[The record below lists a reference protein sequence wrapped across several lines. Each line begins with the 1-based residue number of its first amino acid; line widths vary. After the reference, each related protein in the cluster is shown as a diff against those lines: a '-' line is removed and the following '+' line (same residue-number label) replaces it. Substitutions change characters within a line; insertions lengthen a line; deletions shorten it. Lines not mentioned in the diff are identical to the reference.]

1 MNDTTPIQA
10 LSSLSSSPPL
20 TITTTEAAIRE
31 PSSTSG
37 TARAGMSS
45 KPMSISTKAIFTTT
59 ATATAT
65 TALNHDD
72 QPSSSSS
79 SASVSS
85 PSSSNSPGSLSP
97 ITPAKMHARPDA
109 LLPLSPAAMVS
120 TPPLSAQDDVVTSCA
135 QQKQEVAFDHDNNN
149 KDDVSSDSETLEAVT
164 ATLHKKDSGTSMGSS
179 VVSSPIDSR
188 PPSQTAL
195 PTAADPDDSNSSCA
209 TSPIDPAPV
218 LAGTQKLSQ
227 TDTGSSMSPAG
238 RVLTRP
244 LSTSK
249 LSSIP
254 LTAPHILP
262 NQRYAG
268 FNLAAFGQLSPSTAT
283 AAAMTI
289 SRADS
294 LAFLN
299 STGSSPNPYFG
310 ISAAAMKGGSSTPN
324 SLMEGIMLPS
334 GASKTMCGSDAI
346 SLLDL
351 DDSHND
357 IVMID
362 SNGNSSGSSVV
373 GPATVVETMAS
384 ASAFVSS
391 NHASSSHH
399 TTLGGAASGLA
410 AGLGLTA
417 AVSSGINGSSSSSSA
432 SGGIGGGGGGGSSG
446 LTFGSGSGMGSGSS
460 SGSSISQ
467 PRSSLPSLTSQA
479 KRDAMQ
485 RAAMLAA
492 IQQNRGA
499 KILGAHRRQDRPSR
513 KIRFGEFHKICEIE
527 QGFDQGKPLV
537 ANGRTLVHSTSV
549 LRISGDEEREEQLYL
564 FSDVLVTGTKIR
576 KGNSKFTKSVP
587 EVPTVIASGDAVA
600 EEAAQDPVADSDN
613 PSEASKKDSVATTDV
628 EVMASLD
635 NSKLEVA
642 ASALETKKEQT
653 AVEVSVIEILDNPYA
668 GHLENQQI
676 SRLTQVQAD
685 VIEGE
690 EQPKLKLSVPQSTSL
705 LIFTSTATRD
715 SFMTLLTETIYAHK
729 HYLLSQSKYLAD
741 LKKFKRHS
749 AFSFDTSFL
758 KTWGIPGGLNLGS
771 LKPAGGA
778 GGSSGHGTIGP
789 NTFISSPVASPGGSA
804 FEPYQYQHHIS
815 RPQSMASS
823 LFGLALNGGHFQP
836 FSDHSKENSYATLRG
851 ANAAHALQ
859 YHHQQQQMLQQQLQN
874 RLSMSSVTSGRTG
887 MDRTSSGSTF
897 DALWFM
903 KGGETVKSRRSVVHT
918 PDDERDGDVPV
929 DDEGLANTLAGDAT
943 VAATQPD
950 SSSSAGSP
958 SLTVNTGNVDTKSS
972 SGRPSGSSV
981 SRPLLS
987 TSSSFNSI
995 ATLRNG
1001 AGWVRDEDASYCMVC
1016 TTTKFGVLI
1025 RKHHC
1030 RLCGRVICW
1039 KCCQMKDAVLLN
1051 NVLADQGHSPAE
1063 VAAISQEFRK
1073 PIRVCLDCIEQNA
1086 SDSQHSQPTSPQ
1098 QQQAPSPLSG
1108 AFPLQGVFGK
1118 LMSSTMSSSPQIVA
1132 SATNAVGSST
1142 FASPSSLHPV
1152 APFQQQQQQ
1161 QQRGQG
1167 STPSSFYPRI
1177 MNYSRGGNPYPHH
1190 HRASLYRIDV
1200 ERVGEEDEEEDEE
1213 ESAEEEQEV
1222 GELLQKADEA
1232 LVCLTQE
1239 PNLQDQAQE
1248 HETPETD
1255 ATHLTVDN
1263 NTANAARSTIK
1274 SGHGSVRLKDLDP
1287 ADINEEEVNN
1297 QIMNLESEVES
1308 LLIQSA
1314 VATPLMFSRPT
1325 GRGGEGSS
1333 RHQRE
1338 GGTGAGKT
1346 RVIRGIPKE
1355 MMLQSQQFYAGGDK
1369 DVVDEGEDGDEE
1381 DEDDEEVSMEEL
1393 LAQQDERL
1401 KRILS

>member
-1 MNDTTPIQA
+1 MSSQAPSPSTAPTTAATTTTAEANATIR
-10 LSSLSSSPPL
+10 SSP
-20 TITTTEAAIRE
+20 TSATVRSNM
-31 PSSTSG
+31 PS
-37 TARAGMSS
+37 
-45 KPMSISTKAIFTTT
+45 KLMSISTKTIFTTT
-59 ATATAT
+59 T
-65 TALNHDD
+65 TTTTPNNED
-72 QPSSSSS
+72 QPSSS

-97 ITPAKMHARPDA
+97 ATPAAEMMHTGPDPLPATALITPP
-109 LLPLSPAAMVS
+109 SV
-120 TPPLSAQDDVVTSCA
+120 
-135 QQKQEVAFDHDNNN
+135 DNNN
-149 KDDVSSDSETLEAVT
+149 DIFVTPFAQMDNNSTKDEASSSDTETLEAGVT

-188 PPSQTAL
+188 PSSQTAL
-195 PTAADPDDSNSSCA
+195 RKADDTSCP
-209 TSPIDPAPV
+209 TSPTEPAP
-218 LAGTQKLSQ
+218 APTTTTTTGTRRFSQ
-227 TDTGSSMSPAG
+227 SDTPSMISPAG

-268 FNLAAFGQLSPSTAT
+268 FNLAAFGQLSPSSST

-299 STGSSPNPYFG
+299 SNSSAGSSPNPYFG
-310 ISAAAMKGGSSTPN
+310 NSAAAMKAGGSGGASTPN

-334 GASKTMCGSDAI
+334 SSGVTRTTMCGSDAI

-362 SNGNSSGSSVV
+362 SNGNSSGSAVV

-384 ASAFVSS
+384 ASAIVSN
-391 NHASSSHH
+391 NHASASHH
-399 TTLGGAASGLA
+399 HTLGGAASGLV
-410 AGLGLTA
+410 AGLGGLTT
-417 AVSSGINGSSSSSSA
+417 AVSSASLLTG
-432 SGGIGGGGGGGSSG
+432 SGGLGGSG
-446 LTFGSGSGMGSGSS
+446 GGSGSGTTSVLGGGSAFGSGSS

-479 KRDAMQ
+479 KKDVMQ

-492 IQQNRGA
+492 MQQNGGA
-499 KILGAHRRQDRPSR
+499 KILGAHRVGRRQDRPNR
-513 KIRFGEFHKICEIE
+513 KIRFGDYHKICEIE
-527 QGFDQGKPLV
+527 YGFNQGKPLV
-537 ANGRTLVHSTSV
+537 ANGRTLVHSTVV
-549 LRISGDEEREEQLYL
+549 LRICGDEEREEQLYL
-564 FSDVLVTGTKIR
+564 FSDVLVTGTKIK
-576 KGNSKFTKSVP
+576 KGRSKSEKNANEVPANVATADEAEKAKDFSADDRQQGLVATVEESKVEMVAIGP
-587 EVPTVIASGDAVA
+587 EVKA
-600 EEAAQDPVADSDN
+600 E
-613 PSEASKKDSVATTDV
+613 TTTV
-628 EVMASLD
+628 EVFD
-635 NSKLEVA
+635 K
-642 ASALETKKEQT
+642 ETL
-653 AVEVSVIEILDNPYA
+653 LDNPYA

-685 VIEGE
+685 VIEGDE
-690 EQPKLKLSVPQSTSL
+690 RPMLKVSMPQSTSL
-705 LIFTSTATRD
+705 LIFESVTARD
-715 SFMTLLTETIYAHK
+715 NFMSLLTETIYAHK

-771 LKPAGGA
+771 LKPAGGS
-778 GGSSGHGTIGP
+778 GGHGVIGP
-789 NTFISSPVASPGGSA
+789 NTFISSPVTSPGGGA
-804 FEPYQYQHHIS
+804 FDPYQHQQHLN
-815 RPQSMASS
+815 RPQSMAGS
-823 LFGLALNGGHFQP
+823 LFGFALNGGPFQP
-836 FSDHSKENSYATLRG
+836 FSDHSKESSYATLRG

-874 RLSMSSVTSGRTG
+874 RLSMSSVASGRVGG

-903 KGGETVKSRRSVVHT
+903 KGGETVKNSRRSVVHAT
-918 PDDERDGDVPV
+918 AEDERDGHTEEYLPTNMVSGEPTTT
-929 DDEGLANTLAGDAT
+929 AN
-943 VAATQPD
+943 QP
-950 SSSSAGSP
+950 SSSSSIASP
-958 SLTVNTGNVDTKSS
+958 SLTVNTDLAAATAGSS
-972 SGRPSGSSV
+972 SVP
-981 SRPLLS
+981 SRPPLS
-987 TSSSFNSI
+987 TSLSFNSI

-1001 AGWVRDEDASYCMVC
+1001 AGWVRDEDATYCMVC

-1051 NVLADQGHSPAE
+1051 NEQALSPTE
-1063 VAAISQEFRK
+1063 AAALSQDFRK

-1086 SDSQHSQPTSPQ
+1086 AASQEGNNNQPSQPSSPQ
-1098 QQQAPSPLSG
+1098 QQSSS
-1108 AFPLQGVFGK
+1108 FPLQGVLGK
-1118 LMSSTMSSSPQIVA
+1118 LMSSTMTSSPQIVA
-1132 SATNAVGSST
+1132 SATNATGSST
-1142 FASPSSLHPV
+1142 FATPQTASAQ
-1152 APFQQQQQQ
+1152 APF

-1177 MNYSRGGNPYPHH
+1177 MSYGRNGNPYPHH

-1200 ERVGEEDEEEDEE
+1200 ERVGEEDEEEEE
-1213 ESAEEEQEV
+1213 EEEQEV
-1222 GELLQKADEA
+1222 AELLQKADEA
-1232 LVCLTQE
+1232 LESLALSQ
-1239 PNLQDQAQE
+1239 
-1248 HETPETD
+1248 PETISQED
-1255 ATHLTVDN
+1255 PATVDSEGKDES
-1263 NTANAARSTIK
+1263 NTIIRSR
-1274 SGHGSVRLKDLDP
+1274 HGSVRLKDLDP
-1287 ADINEEEVNN
+1287 ADINEEEVQN

-1314 VATPLMFSRPT
+1314 AAPLMFARAV
-1325 GRGGEGSS
+1325 GGSAHS

-1355 MMLQSQQFYAGGDK
+1355 MMLQYGGDG
-1369 DVVDEGEDGDEE
+1369 DDDDDDAEDEE
-1381 DEDDEEVSMEEL
+1381 DEEVSMEEL

>member
-1 MNDTTPIQA
+1 M
-10 LSSLSSSPPL
+10 
-20 TITTTEAAIRE
+20 
-31 PSSTSG
+31 PS
-37 TARAGMSS
+37 
-45 KPMSISTKAIFTTT
+45 KLMSISTKAIFTTT
-59 ATATAT
+59 ATTAT
-65 TALNHDD
+65 PTAATPTHDD
-72 QPSSSSS
+72 QHSSFSSS

-85 PSSSNSPGSLSP
+85 PSSSNSPSSLSP
-97 ITPAKMHARPDA
+97 ATPARMHTGPDA
-109 LLPLSPAAMVS
+109 LLPLSPALIA
-120 TPPLSAQDDVVTSCA
+120 TLPEDVVTPCA
-135 QQKQEVAFDHDNNN
+135 QKEELIDHDNNN
-149 KDDVSSDSETLEAVT
+149 NNKDEEESSDTETLGAVT

-188 PPSQTAL
+188 PPSQNAL
-195 PTAADPDDSNSSCA
+195 RAAAAAAAGDSSSP
-209 TSPIDPAPV
+209 TSPTEPAPV
-218 LAGTQKLSQ
+218 LTGTRRLSQ
-227 TDTGSSMSPAG
+227 PDTSSMSPAG

-268 FNLAAFGQLSPSTAT
+268 FNLAAFGQLSPSTTT

-334 GASKTMCGSDAI
+334 GVTKTMCGSDAI

-362 SNGNSSGSSVV
+362 SNGNSSGSAVV

-384 ASAFVSS
+384 ASAFVTNS
-391 NHASSSHH
+391 HASTNHHHH
-399 TTLGGAASGLA
+399 TTLGGAASGLV

-417 AVSSGINGSSSSSSA
+417 AVSSGGNGS
-432 SGGIGGGGGGGSSG
+432 GSSG
-446 LTFGSGSGMGSGSS
+446 SGGGVGGSGSGASNGLSFGGGSGMGLGSS
-460 SGSSISQ
+460 SGSNISQ

-479 KRDAMQ
+479 KKDAMQ

-492 IQQNRGA
+492 IQQNGGA
-499 KILGAHRRQDRPSR
+499 KILGAHRVGRRQDRPSR
-513 KIRFGEFHKICEIE
+513 TIRFGEFHKICEIE

-537 ANGRTLVHSTSV
+537 ANGRTLVHSNTV
-549 LRISGDEEREEQLYL
+549 QRISGDEEREEQLYL

-576 KGNSKFTKSVP
+576 RGRSKSSTNASEVKETTQKS
-587 EVPTVIASGDAVA
+587 TVDESSS
-600 EEAAQDPVADSDN
+600 EAAQEESAATSDDN
-613 PSEASKKDSVATTDV
+613 KV
-628 EVMASLD
+628 EVVALDDNKVDVVASTPEA
-635 NSKLEVA
+635 K
-642 ASALETKKEQT
+642 TEQIT
-653 AVEVSVIEILDNPYA
+653 VEVSSVKEALLENPYA
-668 GHLENQQI
+668 GHLEGQQI

-685 VIEGE
+685 VVEGNE
-690 EQPKLKLSVPQSTSL
+690 RPMLKMSVPQSTSL
-705 LIFTSTATRD
+705 LVFESTAARD

-729 HYLLSQSKYLAD
+729 HHLLSQSKYLAD

-778 GGSSGHGTIGP
+778 SGHGTIGP
-789 NTFISSPVASPGGSA
+789 NTFISSPVASPGGGA
-804 FEPYQYQHHIS
+804 FDLYQQQLHLN

-836 FSDHSKENSYATLRG
+836 FSDHSKESSYATLRG

-874 RLSMSSVTSGRTG
+874 RLSTSSVTSGRPG

-903 KGGETVKSRRSVVHT
+903 KGGEMVKNRRSVVPT
-918 PDDERDGDVPV
+918 PDDERDRDDPV
-929 DDEGLANTLAGDAT
+929 DDEGLANNVAGEPIM
-943 VAATQPD
+943 VPSQPD
-950 SSSSAGSP
+950 SSSFAGSP
-958 SLTVNTGNVDTKSS
+958 SLTVNTGAVDTKGNPS
-972 SGRPSGSSV
+972 RPAGSSA
-981 SRPLLS
+981 SRPPLS

-1016 TTTKFGVLI
+1016 TITKFGVLI

-1051 NVLADQGHSPAE
+1051 NAFNDQGLSPAE
-1063 VAAISQEFRK
+1063 VAAMSQEFRK
-1073 PIRVCLDCIEQNA
+1073 PIRVCLDCIDQNA
-1086 SDSQHSQPTSPQ
+1086 SDSQSSQPTSPQ

-1108 AFPLQGVFGK
+1108 TFPLQGVLGK

-1132 SATNAVGSST
+1132 STTNATGSST
-1142 FASPSSLHPV
+1142 FATPSSVHALS
-1152 APFQQQQQQ
+1152 PFQQQPQ
-1161 QQRGQG
+1161 QQRGGQG
-1167 STPSSFYPRI
+1167 SNPPSLYPRI
-1177 MNYSRGGNPYPHH
+1177 MSYGRNGNPYPHH

-1200 ERVGEEDEEEDEE
+1200 ECVGEEDEEEEEDEE
-1213 ESAEEEQEV
+1213 QDV

-1232 LVCLTQE
+1232 LASLTQE
-1239 PNLQDQAQE
+1239 PGLQDQAQE
-1248 HETPETD
+1248 QEHPTPVADT
-1255 ATHLTVDN
+1255 THLSVDN
-1263 NTANAARSTIK
+1263 SNNTVKSIIK

-1314 VATPLMFSRPT
+1314 AAVTAPLMFSMST
-1325 GRGGEGSS
+1325 GGGGS

-1355 MMLQSQQFYAGGDK
+1355 MMLQSQRMYADGEKGEIG
-1369 DVVDEGEDGDEE
+1369 EGEDDDEE
-1381 DEDDEEVSMEEL
+1381 DEDEEVSMEEL

>member
-1 MNDTTPIQA
+1 MATPINSRPSSQNA
-10 LSSLSSSPPL
+10 LRTAAADSSSSPTSL
-20 TITTTEAAIRE
+20 TE
-31 PSSTSG
+31 P
-37 TARAGMSS
+37 A
-45 KPMSISTKAIFTTT
+45 
-59 ATATAT
+59 
-65 TALNHDD
+65 
-72 QPSSSSS
+72 
-79 SASVSS
+79 
-85 PSSSNSPGSLSP
+85 
-97 ITPAKMHARPDA
+97 PA
-109 LLPLSPAAMVS
+109 
-120 TPPLSAQDDVVTSCA
+120 VTS
-135 QQKQEVAFDHDNNN
+135 
-149 KDDVSSDSETLEAVT
+149 T
-164 ATLHKKDSGTSMGSS
+164 
-179 VVSSPIDSR
+179 R
-188 PPSQTAL
+188 R
-195 PTAADPDDSNSSCA
+195 
-209 TSPIDPAPV
+209 
-218 LAGTQKLSQ
+218 LSQ
-227 TDTGSSMSPAG
+227 PDTSSMSPAG

-268 FNLAAFGQLSPSTAT
+268 FNLAAFGQLSPSTTT

-310 ISAAAMKGGSSTPN
+310 IQATVMKGGPSTPN
-324 SLMEGIMLPS
+324 SLMEGITLPS
-334 GASKTMCGSDAI
+334 GATKTMCGSDAI

-362 SNGNSSGSSVV
+362 SNGNSSGSAVV

-384 ASAFVSS
+384 ASAFVANS
-391 NHASSSHH
+391 HASANHYHHH
-399 TTLGGAASGLA
+399 TTLGSAASGLV

-417 AVSSGINGSSSSSSA
+417 AVSSGNNNNGGSGS
-432 SGGIGGGGGGGSSG
+432 SGGIGGGGSGTSSG
-446 LTFGSGSGMGSGSS
+446 LSFGGGSGMGSGSS

-479 KRDAMQ
+479 KKDAMQ

-492 IQQNRGA
+492 IQQNGGA
-499 KILGAHRRQDRPSR
+499 KILGAHRVGRRQDRPSR

-527 QGFDQGKPLV
+527 QSFDQGKPLV
-537 ANGRTLVHSTSV
+537 ANGRTLVHSTTV
-549 LRISGDEEREEQLYL
+549 KKISGDEERDEQLYL

-576 KGNSKFTKSVP
+576 RDKPKSTRNAS
-587 EVPTVIASGDAVA
+587 EVAVIVSSGKQVHMSA
-600 EEAAQDPVADSDN
+600 EKE
-613 PSEASKKDSVATTDV
+613 ELVATSDDNEADGVALPEDKKV
-628 EVMASLD
+628 EAV
-635 NSKLEVA
+635 
-642 ASALETKKEQT
+642 ASALETKSEHIT
-653 AVEVSVIEILDNPYA
+653 VEVNTVKDIPPNNPYA

-685 VIEGE
+685 VLEGDE
-690 EQPKLKLSVPQSTSL
+690 RPILKVSVPQSTSL
-705 LIFTSTATRD
+705 LVFESTAARD
-715 SFMTLLTETIYAHK
+715 SFMILLTETIYAHK

-771 LKPAGGA
+771 LKPAGG
-778 GGSSGHGTIGP
+778 SNGHGVIGP
-789 NTFISSPVASPGGSA
+789 NTFIGSPVTSPGGGA
-804 FEPYQYQHHIS
+804 FDPYQHQQYLN

-836 FSDHSKENSYATLRG
+836 FSDHSKESSYATLRG

-859 YHHQQQQMLQQQLQN
+859 YHQQQQQMLQQQLQN
-874 RLSMSSVTSGRTG
+874 RLSMSSVNSGRTG

-903 KGGETVKSRRSVVHT
+903 KGGETAKVRKSVVHS
-918 PDDERDGDVPV
+918 PNEEGDRDCSV
-929 DDEGLANTLAGDAT
+929 DDVGLAAGELTAE
-943 VAATQPD
+943 ATQPD
-950 SSSSAGSP
+950 SSTSGGSP
-958 SLTVNTGNVDTKSS
+958 SLTVNTGAVENKSS
-972 SGRPSGSSV
+972 SSRPSGHSA
-981 SRPLLS
+981 SRPPLS
-987 TSSSFNSI
+987 TSSSFSSI

-1051 NVLADQGHSPAE
+1051 NAFNDQGLSPTE
-1063 VAAISQEFRK
+1063 VAAMSQEFRK
-1073 PIRVCLDCIEQNA
+1073 PIRVCLDCIDQNA
-1086 SDSQHSQPTSPQ
+1086 TESQSSQPTSPQ
-1098 QQQAPSPLSG
+1098 QQQIPSPLSG
-1108 AFPLQGVFGK
+1108 TFPLQGVLGK
-1118 LMSSTMSSSPQIVA
+1118 LMGSTMSSSPQIVA
-1132 SATNAVGSST
+1132 SATNATGSST
-1142 FASPSSLHPV
+1142 FASPSAHVQS
-1152 APFQQQQQQ
+1152 PFQQQPKQL
-1161 QQRGQG
+1161 RGGLG

-1177 MNYSRGGNPYPHH
+1177 MSYSRSGNPYPHH

-1213 ESAEEEQEV
+1213 GEEQEV

-1232 LVCLTQE
+1232 LASLVQE
-1239 PNLQDQAQE
+1239 PGLQDLAQDQE
-1248 HETPETD
+1248 HPASAAD
-1255 ATHLTVDN
+1255 LTHLPADNSNTVK
-1263 NTANAARSTIK
+1263 SFVK
-1274 SGHGSVRLKDLDP
+1274 SGHGSLRLKDLDP

-1314 VATPLMFSRPT
+1314 VATPLMFSRST
-1325 GRGGEGSS
+1325 SGS

-1355 MMLQSQQFYAGGDK
+1355 MMLQSQRLYAGGTAGGD
-1369 DVVDEGEDGDEE
+1369 DGNEMAEGEND
-1381 DEDDEEVSMEEL
+1381 DEDDEEEVSMEEL
-1393 LAQQDERL
+1393 LAQQDEDL

>member
-1 MNDTTPIQA
+1 
-10 LSSLSSSPPL
+10 
-20 TITTTEAAIRE
+20 
-31 PSSTSG
+31 
-37 TARAGMSS
+37 
-45 KPMSISTKAIFTTT
+45 
-59 ATATAT
+59 
-65 TALNHDD
+65 
-72 QPSSSSS
+72 
-79 SASVSS
+79 
-85 PSSSNSPGSLSP
+85 
-97 ITPAKMHARPDA
+97 MHAGPDP
-109 LLPLSPAAMVS
+109 LLPLSPDVLVT
-120 TPPLSAQDDVVTSCA
+120 TPPLSVQDDVVTPCA
-135 QQKQEVAFDHDNNN
+135 QQKQEVASDHNNN
-149 KDDVSSDSETLEAVT
+149 KDEVSSDSETLEAVT

-195 PTAADPDDSNSSCA
+195 RTAADDSNGSCP
-209 TSPIDPAPV
+209 TSPTEPAPV
-218 LAGTQKLSQ
+218 LTATRRLSQ
-227 TDTGSSMSPAG
+227 PDTSSSMSPAG

-268 FNLAAFGQLSPSTAT
+268 FNLAAFGQLSPSTTT

-310 ISAAAMKGGSSTPN
+310 ISAATMKGGSSAPN
-324 SLMEGIMLPS
+324 SLLEGIMLPS
-334 GASKTMCGSDAI
+334 GVTKTMCGSDAI

-362 SNGNSSGSSVV
+362 SNGNSSGSAVV

-410 AGLGLTA
+410 AGLGLTT
-417 AVSSGINGSSSSSSA
+417 AVASGINGNGSSG
-432 SGGIGGGGGGGSSG
+432 SGGIGGGSGSGSSG
-446 LTFGSGSGMGSGSS
+446 LTFGPGSGMGSGSS
-460 SGSSISQ
+460 AGSNISQ

-492 IQQNRGA
+492 IQQNGGA
-499 KILGAHRRQDRPSR
+499 KILGAHRVGRRQDRPSR

-537 ANGRTLVHSTSV
+537 ANGRTLVHSTTV
-549 LRISGDEEREEQLYL
+549 YRISGDEEREEQLYL

-576 KGNSKFTKSVP
+576 IGKAKSTKSVP
-587 EVPTVIASGDAVA
+587 KVPIVIASADTEA
-600 EEAAQDPVADSDN
+600 EETAQDQVVDDDT
-613 PSEASKKDSVATTDV
+613 PSEAAKEESVATSDGFKV
-628 EVMASLD
+628 EVVASLD
-635 NSKLEVA
+635 NYKVEVA
-642 ASALETKKEQT
+642 ASPPEAKTEQI
-653 AVEVSVIEILDNPYA
+653 AVEVFVKETLLDNPYA

-685 VIEGE
+685 VIEGDE
-690 EQPKLKLSVPQSTSL
+690 RPMLKMSVPQSTSL
-705 LIFTSTATRD
+705 FIFESMATRD

-771 LKPAGGA
+771 LKPAGGT

-789 NTFISSPVASPGGSA
+789 NTFISSPIASPGGSA
-804 FEPYQYQHHIS
+804 FDPYQHQQHLN

-836 FSDHSKENSYATLRG
+836 FSDHSKESSYATLRG

-859 YHHQQQQMLQQQLQN
+859 YHHQHQQMLQQQLQN

-929 DDEGLANTLAGDAT
+929 DDEVQANTVAGEAT
-943 VAATQPD
+943 TVATQPD
-950 SSSSAGSP
+950 YSSSAGSP
-958 SLTVNTGNVDTKSS
+958 SLTVNTGTVDTKSN
-972 SGRPSGSSV
+972 SGRPSGSSA
-981 SRPLLS
+981 SRPPLS

-1051 NVLADQGHSPAE
+1051 NALADQGLSSAD
-1063 VAAISQEFRK
+1063 VAAMSQEFRK

-1086 SDSQHSQPTSPQ
+1086 SDGQSSQPTSPQ

-1108 AFPLQGVFGK
+1108 SFPLQGVLGR

-1132 SATNAVGSST
+1132 SATIAIGSST
-1142 FASPSSLHPV
+1142 FASPSSSDSLS
-1152 APFQQQQQQ
+1152 PFQQQQQS
-1161 QQRGQG
+1161 QQRGGQG
-1167 STPSSFYPRI
+1167 STPSFYPRI
-1177 MNYSRGGNPYPHH
+1177 MSYSRGGNPYPHH

-1213 ESAEEEQEV
+1213 EGEEEEQEV

-1232 LVCLTQE
+1232 LASLAQE
-1239 PNLQDQAQE
+1239 STPQDQAQE
-1248 HETPETD
+1248 HATPETD
-1255 ATHLTVDN
+1255 TAHLTVDN
-1263 NTANAARSTIK
+1263 TANKVKSTIK

-1314 VATPLMFSRPT
+1314 VATPLMFSRST
-1325 GRGGEGSS
+1325 GSGGGGS
-1333 RHQRE
+1333 RHQRD

-1355 MMLQSQQFYAGGDK
+1355 MMLQSQRLYAGGDK
-1369 DVVDEGEDGDEE
+1369 GEVEEGEDDEEE
-1381 DEDDEEVSMEEL
+1381 DEDDEEASMEEL
-1393 LAQQDERL
+1393 LAQQDEHM